1 MASISPLPSGER
13 VRARGGSFPL
23 TGEVATPRPRAGLE
37 AALRRVLGPDYRMGF
52 LFVTPIVVLVLAL
65 VAYPFGYAVYLS
77 MTRKYVGMPPVW
89 VGLEN
94 YVRLTHDGFFQ
105 RAVVNSFTFTFGSV
119 VIKTVLGMGMAL
131 VLTSRIRFRSF
142 WTGVLLIPWVAP
154 TVVSALNFLWIYDYS
169 LGVLNYLLV
178 NVFGVLHQGVGWLSE
193 PGTAMSSVI
202 GVNVW
207 RGFPFFGISFLAGM
221 KAIPGEL
228 YEAAAV
234 DGATVVQRFR
244 HVTLPGI
251 RNIVMIVLLLSTI
264 WTFND
269 FTIIYIL
276 TKGGPGGAT
285 QVLPV
290 LTYEIAFGAQRLGE
304 AIAVALYMLPAMA
317 LVIIV
322 LSNYMRKSRVR

>member
-1 MASISPLPSGER
+1 MATTAVGARPKQAALEAPARRGR
-13 VRARGGSFPL
+13 VGLARG
-23 TGEVATPRPRAGLE
+23 
-37 AALRRVLGPDYRMGF
+37 LGPDYRLGF
-52 LFVTPIVVLVLAL
+52 LFVLAIVALVLAL

-77 MTRKYVGMPPVW
+77 LTRKYVGMPPVF

-94 YVRLTHDGFFQ
+94 YVRLTFDGFFR
-105 RAVVNSFTFTFGSV
+105 RAVANSFIFTFGSV
-119 VIKTVLGMGMAL
+119 ALKLGLGMAMAL
-131 VLTSRIRFRSF
+131 VLTSRIRWRSF
-142 WTGVLLIPWVAP
+142 WTGLLLIPWVAP

-178 NVFGVLHQGVGWLSE
+178 RVFRVLPTGVGWLSE
-193 PGTAMSSVI
+193 PGTAMASVI
-202 GVNVW
+202 AVNVW

-221 KAIPGEL
+221 KGIPAEL

-234 DGATVVQRFR
+234 DGATAGQRFR

-251 RNIVMIVLLLSTI
+251 RNIVIIVVLLSTI

-269 FTIIYIL
+269 FAIIYIL

-304 AIAVALYMLPAMA
+304 AIAVALYLLPALA
-317 LVIIV
+317 FVIIV
-322 LSNYMRKSRVR
+322 LAHYMRRGRAR

>member
-1 MASISPLPSGER
+1 MATTAARIPAKGTILAGPVRPGR
-13 VRARGGSFPL
+13 VGVKRW
-23 TGEVATPRPRAGLE
+23 
-37 AALRRVLGPDYRMGF
+37 LGPDYRLGF
-52 LFVTPIVVLVLAL
+52 LFVLPIVLLVLAL
-65 VAYPFGYAVYLS
+65 VAYPFCYAVYLS
-77 MTRKYVGMPPVW
+77 MTQKYVGLPPVF
-89 VGLEN
+89 VGFDN
-94 YVRLTHDGFFQ
+94 YVRLTFDGFFQ
-105 RAVVNSFTFTFGSV
+105 RAVVNSFVFTGSSV
-119 VIKTVLGMGMAL
+119 ACKLVLGIGMAL

-178 NVFGVLHQGVGWLSE
+178 KVFRILPQGIGWLSE
-193 PGTAMSSVI
+193 PATAMASVI

-234 DGATVVQRFR
+234 DGASALQRFR

-251 RNIVMIVLLLSTI
+251 RNIVIIVVLLSTI

-269 FTIIYIL
+269 FAIIYIL

-290 LTYEIAFGAQRLGE
+290 FTYEMAFGAQRLGE
-304 AIAVALYMLPAMA
+304 AVAVALYMLPPLAF
-317 LVIIV
+317 VIIV
-322 LSNYMRKSRVR
+322 LARYMRRGRAK

>member
-1 MASISPLPSGER
+1 MATTAARIPAKGTILAGPVRPGR
-13 VRARGGSFPL
+13 VG
-23 TGEVATPRPRAGLE
+23 V
-37 AALRRVLGPDYRMGF
+37 RRWLGPDYRLGF
-52 LFVTPIVVLVLAL
+52 LFVLPIVLLVLAL
-65 VAYPFGYAVYLS
+65 VAYPFAYAVYLS
-77 MTRKYVGMPPVW
+77 MTQKYVGLPPVF
-89 VGLEN
+89 VGLDN
-94 YVRLTHDGFFQ
+94 YVRLTFDGFFQ
-105 RAVVNSFTFTFGSV
+105 RAVVNSFVFTGSSV
-119 VIKTVLGMGMAL
+119 VCKLVLGIGMAL

-169 LGVLNYLLV
+169 LGVLNYVLV
-178 NVFGVLHQGVGWLSE
+178 KVLRILPQGIGWLSE
-193 PGTAMSSVI
+193 PGTAMASVI

-234 DGATVVQRFR
+234 DGASAVQRFR

-251 RNIVMIVLLLSTI
+251 RNIVIIVVLLSTI

-269 FTIIYIL
+269 FAIIYIL

-290 LTYEIAFGAQRLGE
+290 FTYEMAFGAQRLGE
-304 AIAVALYMLPAMA
+304 AVAVALYMLPPLAF
-317 LVIIV
+317 VIIV
-322 LSNYMRKSRVR
+322 LARYMRRGRGR

>member
-1 MASISPLPSGER
+1 MPTTAVELR
-13 VRARGGSFPL
+13 
-23 TGEVATPRPRAGLE
+23 TKE
-37 AALRRVLGPDYRMGF
+37 AALGLPARPGRVGLARALGPDYRLGL
-52 LFVTPIVVLVLAL
+52 LFVLPIVLLVIGL

-77 MTRKYVGMPPVW
+77 LTRKYVGMPPAF

-94 YVRLTHDGFFQ
+94 YVRLTADGFFQ
-105 RAVVNSFTFTFGSV
+105 RAVANSATFTFASV
-119 VIKTVLGMGMAL
+119 AVKLVLGMGMAL
-131 VLTSRIRFRSF
+131 VLSAPIRWRGV

-178 NVFGVLHQGVGWLSE
+178 KVFRVLPTGVGWLSE
-193 PGTAMSSVI
+193 PGIAMASVI
-202 GVNVW
+202 AVNVW
-207 RGFPFFGISFLAGM
+207 RGFPFFGVSFLAGM

-234 DGATVVQRFR
+234 DGASARQRFR

-251 RNIVMIVLLLSTI
+251 RNIVIIVVLLSTI

-269 FTIIYIL
+269 FAIIYIL

-304 AIAVALYMLPAMA
+304 AIAVALYLLPPLAF
-317 LVIIV
+317 VIV
-322 LSNYMRKSRVR
+322 LLARYMRRGRSR

>member
-1 MASISPLPSGER
+1 MATTVARIPAKGTLLEGP
-13 VRARGGSFPL
+13 VRPGRL
-23 TGEVATPRPRAGLE
+23 GLK
-37 AALRRVLGPDYRMGF
+37 RWLGPDYRLGF
-52 LFVTPIVVLVLAL
+52 LFVLPIVLLVLAL
-65 VAYPFGYAVYLS
+65 VAYPFCYAVYLS
-77 MTRKYVGMPPVW
+77 MTQKYVGMPPVF
-89 VGLEN
+89 VGFDN
-94 YVRLTHDGFFQ
+94 YVRLTFDGFFQ
-105 RAVVNSFTFTFGSV
+105 RAVVNSFVFTGSSV
-119 VIKTVLGMGMAL
+119 ALKLVLGMGMAL

-178 NVFGVLHQGVGWLSE
+178 KVFRLLPQGIGWLSE
-193 PGTAMSSVI
+193 PGTAMASVI

-234 DGATVVQRFR
+234 DGATAIQRFR

-251 RNIVMIVLLLSTI
+251 RNIAIIVVLLSTI

-269 FTIIYIL
+269 FAIIYIL

-290 LTYEIAFGAQRLGE
+290 FAYEMAFGAQRLGE
-304 AIAVALYMLPAMA
+304 AVAVALYMLPPLAF
-317 LVIIV
+317 VIIV
-322 LSNYMRKSRVR
+322 LARYMRRGRAR

>member
-1 MASISPLPSGER
+1 MASVQPSSPPLPSGER
-13 VRARGGSFPL
+13 VGVRGAYHPDIK
-23 TGEVATPRPRAGLE
+23 PRPRAGLE
-37 AALRRVLGPDYRMGF
+37 PLLRRLLGPDYRLGF
-52 LFVTPIVVLVLAL
+52 LFVAPIVVLVLAL
-65 VAYPFGYAVYLS
+65 VAYPFCYAVYLS

-94 YVRLTHDGFFQ
+94 YIRLTYDGFFQ
-105 RAVVNSFTFTFGSV
+105 RAVVNSFTFTFASV
-119 VIKTVLGMGMAL
+119 AIKTVLGMGMAL
-131 VLTSRIRFRSF
+131 VLTSKIRFRSF

-178 NVFGVLHQGVGWLSE
+178 HVFGVLSHGVGWLSE

-234 DGATVVQRFR
+234 DGATVLQRFR
-244 HVTLPGI
+244 YVTLPGI

-269 FTIIYIL
+269 FAIIYIL

-285 QVLPV
+285 MVLPV

-304 AIAVALYMLPAMA
+304 AIAVALYMLPALA
-317 LVIIV
+317 FVIIV
-322 LSNYMRKSRVR
+322 LSNYMRKGRTR